1 MDSEI
6 GEGTRE
12 KTTLTGGALREG
24 RFYGWRR

>member
-12 KTTLTGGALREG
+12 KTTLTGGAFRE
-24 RFYGWRR
+24 RLFYGWRR